1 MMDAELQKELDAMP
15 QHIKDTFIPK
25 IAAQFGLFGKLSQD
39 FETAINAGKT
49 VETDPD
55 LLAARDGFLKGMK
68 DLRQEF
74 ENAGGTMDQWNILAP
89 AIHYGELKP

>member
-1 MMDAELQKELDAMP
+1 MMDAELQKELDAIP

-25 IAAQFGLFGKLSQD
+25 IAAQFDVFGKLSQD
-39 FETAINAGKT
+39 FEAAANVGKD

-55 LLAARDGFLKGMK
+55 LKAASDSFMQGMRDL
-68 DLRQEF
+68 LQEF
-74 ENAGGTMDQWNILAP
+74 KNAGGTMDQWNILAP